1 MPALLALPRPC
12 MDIVV
17 SHLGTDLPGIQGLMS
32 LLLASRTLY
41 LAHHEAVYQAIK
53 PGCMAP
59 IVAGQLACGQLQPGL
74 GWLQRFRSDDAATQS
89 HIQHQPV
96 MSKCPVRPPAGV
108 LRGMCCDAPGA
119 VLSCTVGHQQ
129 GPHQGSCDIRMLPL
143 EALPAL
149 PLQQQQQQRLQLQQ
163 YGHQPQPREQEHQPE
178 LQICAVEAQLQALI
192 FGSPMLAPPYSAG
205 SLIRHIPR
213 QLQER
218 SCLAVLCAP
227 DPAAGPWLLHLPD
240 HCMHLVSARL
250 RSDLPGIQGLV
261 SLLLASR
268 TAYASYA
275 DIVYEALDPGCVEAL
290 STWDQSLAAIR
301 RLAGQEH
308 ECRGQWPGS
317 AGASDVSVAVTTS
330 VAAATVIVTAAAE
343 AAAKAAAVPAAAGGT
358 GSLAQCDP
366 AAPAVTDPST
376 CNPYW
381 QQLQC
386 AAAVTVL
393 RWVRPQPRRMCAV
406 RPNVQALWRA
416 CHPADK
422 QRGKPRMMWSNVVR
436 KLLPS
441 DAYARLLPEKG
452 GRYHALD
459 VQEQVLLV
467 HGPGTH
473 PHIIADLQQRVEAEA
488 WRLHSTRGDPAAG
501 PWLLAL
507 PGNCKE
513 LVVRHLC
520 GPVLQ
525 LQSLAFLL
533 EVSRLAYKAFAPLVH
548 EGIGAGCEPRLM
560 RFAAAEGGQGCAD
573 LEWASCIEAVRAG
586 SSSSS
591 ITG

>member
-12 MDIVV
+12 MDIVA
-17 SHLGTDLPGIQGLMS
+17 SHLGTNLPGIQGLMS

-41 LAHHEAVYQAIK
+41 LAHHEAVYQAIQ

-59 IVAGQLACGQLQPGL
+59 IQLACGQLQPGL
-74 GWLQRFRSDDAATQS
+74 GWLRRFRSDDAATQS
-89 HIQHQPV
+89 HTQHQPV

-108 LRGMCCDAPGA
+108 LRGMCRDAPDA
-119 VLSCTVGHQQ
+119 VLSCTVAHQQ

-143 EALPAL
+143 EARPAL
-149 PLQQQQQQRLQLQQ
+149 PLQQQQHQHLQLQQ
-163 YGHQPQPREQEHQPE
+163 YGHQQQPREQEHQPE

-213 QLQER
+213 QMQER
-218 SCLAVLCAP
+218 FCLAVLCAP
-227 DPAAGPWLLHLPD
+227 DQAAGPWLLHLPD
-240 HCMHLVSARL
+240 HCMHLVSASL
-250 RSDLPGIQGLV
+250 RRDLPGIQGLI
-261 SLLLASR
+261 SLLFASR
-268 TAYASYA
+268 TAYDSYA

-290 STWDQSLAAIR
+290 STWDQSLAVVR
-301 RLAGQEH
+301 RLAGQER
-308 ECRGQWPGS
+308 ECQGQRPGS
-317 AGASDVSVAVTTS
+317 AGASDASVAVTAS
-330 VAAATVIVTAAAE
+330 VAAATGVVTAAAE
-343 AAAKAAAVPAAAGGT
+343 APAQAAAVPAAAGGT
-358 GSLAQCDP
+358 RSLVPCNSADPGVCD
-366 AAPAVTDPST
+366 AST

-386 AAAVTVL
+386 AAAATVL
-393 RWVRPQPRRMCAV
+393 RRMRPQPRRMCAV
-406 RPNVQALWRA
+406 RPHVQALWRA

-422 QRGKPRMMWSNVVR
+422 QRRKPSMMWSNEVR

-473 PHIIADLQQRVEAEA
+473 PHIIADLQQRVDAEA

-501 PWLLAL
+501 PWLLTL
-507 PGNCKE
+507 PDN

-520 GPVLQ
+520 DPVLQ

-548 EGIGAGCEPRLM
+548 EGIGVCCEHGLM
-560 RFAAAEGGQGCAD
+560 RKQQRRAAK
-573 LEWASCIEAVRAG
+573 AVQ
-586 SSSSS
+586 
-591 ITG
+591 I